1 MGPLG
6 LLQISLERLLGP
18 PGYVSGLPVDR
29 YCRPSVFLVLTPES
43 SSATV
48 RLQPINFYEVK
59 RGDRKSCL
67 YGRVIPAV
75 LTLGFCWAPLGAS
88 WAAYGSLLYRLPGA
102 SIGLSLGSTIF
113 GGLSEQSLS
122 PKCVLGP
129 IYICITPR
137 SVDFPLV
144 PKPQF
149 AQCKTQSPNSC
160 DQSGGTLENPP
171 GFPER
176 H

>member
-6 LLQISLERLLGP
+6 LLQIPSGRLLGP

-29 YCRPSVFLVLTPES
+29 HCRPSVFLVLTPES

-88 WAAYGSLLYRLPGA
+88 WAAYGSLSGYPELPLDSLWAQRSLEVSVNSHCLPSVFLDLY
-102 SIGLSLGSTIF
+102 
-113 GGLSEQSLS
+113 
-122 PKCVLGP
+122 
-129 IYICITPR
+129 IYMYNT
-137 SVDFPLV
+137 SV
-144 PKPQF
+144 
-149 AQCKTQSPNSC
+149 
-160 DQSGGTLENPP
+160 
-171 GFPER
+171 R
-176 H
+176 

>member
-1 MGPLG
+1 MPVWPRNPGCAHLG
-6 LLQISLERLLGP
+6 FLLGSSGRLLG
-18 PGYVSGLPVDR
+18 
-29 YCRPSVFLVLTPES
+29 
-43 SSATV
+43 
-48 RLQPINFYEVK
+48 
-59 RGDRKSCL
+59 CL
-67 YGRVIPAV
+67 WFSFG
-75 LTLGFCWAPLGAS
+75 
-88 WAAYGSLLYRLPGA
+88 LPGA
-102 SIGLSLGSTIF
+102 SIGLSLGLTIF